1 MIKKNRRKKKP
12 RYLGWGVREGGGLK
26 DLQSLLGVGWGLAG
40 KPFPARKGD
49 EENPEGGGQKQR
61 T

>member
-26 DLQSLLGVGWGLAG
+26 DLQSLLGGGSGSWEA
-40 KPFPARKGD
+40 FPSK
-49 EENPEGGGQKQR
+49 EGR
-61 T
+61 